1 MMLRGV
7 SLLSTLFLGAC
18 ASTAPQP
25 LGSDLV
31 ESSTPVD
38 VSVPVAHD
46 RESDESCDTILR
58 DLSVDWESRDY
69 WCDNGRLLV
78 RRTVLLASLEKARQ
92 QLAALRLSAESIET
106 AAGRAVARIDA
117 RLADEPRPVPLPVEN
132 VEKLPP
138 VVHRPV
144 HTARAQSQH
153 PRIVFARGR
162 EVLGPRGRR
171 AAAALAQRVATAR
184 NVTVRGHLSE
194 NEFSLVDPL
203 DAERRSV
210 GRSLSV
216 KEAWRNAGIDVTSV
230 TILHHS
236 GDFAGA
242 FVEVVI
248 GD

>member
-1 MMLRGV
+1 MLRGM

-25 LGSDLV
+25 LGSDV
-31 ESSTPVD
+31 EEVSTPVD

-58 DLSVDWESRDY
+58 DLSVDWEARDY
-69 WCDNGRLLV
+69 WCDDGRLLV

-92 QLAALRLSAESIET
+92 QLAALRRSAESIET
-106 AAGRAVARIDA
+106 ATGRAVARIDA
-117 RLADEPRPVPLPVEN
+117 RLADEPRPVPVPVVEN
-132 VEKLPP
+132 VEKRPP
-138 VVHRPV
+138 VVHRAV